1 MRIRYPD
8 SFLKLLLIGFAFA
21 IFPLLWA
28 FINANVSYGD
38 IAKQSEAT
46 ISQAVET
53 TRLSRALQEKSGLME
68 RSARQYYVLKDTL
81 LFDNYQ
87 QAYETF
93 DQTAAQLGKHLNN
106 AALEKKLNRLKK
118 DAASLHRAIVEN
130 KSTIIDNPV
139 FLDNF
144 VKLTTQINEIIAENN
159 TAIDMTS
166 AAFTTEARKTQKSLF
181 LQSLI
186 LIPLALVVAESRTSV
201 S

>member
-28 FINANVSYGD
+28 FINANISYGN

-53 TRLSRALQEKSGLME
+53 TRLSRALQEQSGLME

-93 DQTAAQLGKHLNN
+93 DDTVAQLRKHLNN
-106 AALEKKLNRLKK
+106 AALEKKLIKLQNN
-118 DAASLHRAIVEN
+118 AASLHRTIVEN
-130 KSTIIDNPV
+130 KSMVIDNPV
-139 FLDNF
+139 FLDGF
-144 VKLTTQINEIIAENN
+144 VKLTAQI
-159 TAIDMTS
+159 
-166 AAFTTEARKTQKSLF
+166 K
-181 LQSLI
+181 
-186 LIPLALVVAESRTSV
+186 
-201 S
+201 